1 MHVDQMSPD
10 WEGAPLEDCA
20 NRIGHEEP
28 RLEVGVWEGWASTK
42 GPRTN

>member
-1 MHVDQMSPD
+1 MG
-10 WEGAPLEDCA
+10 EGGSRLALASLGEPQFL
-20 NRIGHEEP
+20 P